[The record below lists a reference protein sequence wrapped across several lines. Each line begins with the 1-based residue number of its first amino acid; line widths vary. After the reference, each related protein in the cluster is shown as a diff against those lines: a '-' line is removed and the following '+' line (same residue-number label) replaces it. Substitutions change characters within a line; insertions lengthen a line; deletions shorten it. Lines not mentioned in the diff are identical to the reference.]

1 MVKILCALG
10 CLVSAFAGGWVLRV
24 TPTNDPVVW
33 LVAFLFVCAFMC
45 FWTELLRD

>member
-24 TPTNDPVVW
+24 APTDDPVIC
-33 LVAFLFVCAFMC
+33 LVAFLFGCAFMC